1 VQPLALAM
9 GASLM
14 KVAEWYCRFV
24 APFGYRHFQSMDGK
38 LSRARNAARTVADY
52 FTGFAEHPSIDTGKV
67 GELSTGAPRA

>member
-1 VQPLALAM
+1 
-9 GASLM
+9 
-14 KVAEWYCRFV
+14 
-24 APFGYRHFQSMDGK
+24 MDGK